1 MTISHHPG
9 EELLLDYA
17 AGSLA
22 ETWSLAVAAHL
33 ALCPSCRRTISE
45 FESVGGHLV
54 ADVVPEPV
62 EEILFE
68 SIVAA
73 AIAEDEGNAPARG
86 FADSADPNPIFPE
99 PLRSYLGGDV
109 NSVKWQRLG
118 FGAYQCLVPTD
129 DEGTTARLLRIPAG
143 RPVPTHSHGG
153 LELTLVLSGAFS
165 DSTGTYG
172 RGDLQEADES
182 IDHQPHAA
190 SGEDCICLA
199 VTDAPLR
206 FKSLGARMV
215 QPLIGI

>member
-33 ALCPSCRRTISE
+33 AFCPSCRRTVNE

-54 ADVVPEPV
+54 GDVAPEPV
-62 EEILFE
+62 EESLFE

-73 AIAEDEGNAPARG
+73 TISEDNDIAPARG
-86 FADSADPNPIFPE
+86 LADSVDPNPILPE

-118 FGAYQCLVPTD
+118 FGAYQCLVPTED
-129 DEGTTARLLRIPAG
+129 DGTTARLLRIPAG
-143 RPVPTHSHGG
+143 RPVPSHSHGG

-165 DSTGTYG
+165 DSTGTYR

-182 IDHQPHAA
+182 IDHQPYATL
-190 SGEDCICLA
+190 GEDCICLA

>member
-22 ETWSLAVAAHL
+22 ESWSLAVAAHL
-33 ALCPSCRRTISE
+33 ALCPTCRQAVAE
-45 FESVGGHLV
+45 MEAVGGQLMSAV
-54 ADVVPEPV
+54 APV
-62 EEILFE
+62 SVENDLFE

-73 AIAEDEGNAPARG
+73 TNVVVGDDVPARPV
-86 FADSADPNPIFPE
+86 ADSLDPAPILPE

-109 NSVKWQRLG
+109 CSLEWQRLG
-118 FGAYQCLVPTD
+118 LGAYQCLIPTN
-129 DEGTTARLLRIPAG
+129 DEETTARLLRIPAG

-153 LELTLVLSGAFS
+153 PELTLVLSGAFS
-165 DSTGTYG
+165 DTTGTYG
-172 RGDLQEADES
+172 RGDLQEADEYL
-182 IDHQPHAA
+182 DHQPHAA
-190 SGEDCICLA
+190 AGEDCICLA

-206 FKSLGARMV
+206 FKSLAARMV